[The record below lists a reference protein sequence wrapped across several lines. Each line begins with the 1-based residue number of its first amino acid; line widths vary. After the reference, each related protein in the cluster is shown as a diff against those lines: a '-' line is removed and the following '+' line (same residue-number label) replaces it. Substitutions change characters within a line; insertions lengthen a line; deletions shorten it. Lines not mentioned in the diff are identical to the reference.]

1 MRKYTEMEL
10 ELLNMQIGCML
21 RLGRLKKGMS
31 QLDLALLLGSNPT
44 MIGRIERFENVSGWD
59 KILSISQQLSID
71 FCNLFVLKTKEELL
85 LIVEESFKLEDK
97 LTQEKRDYYDYLKS
111 HIINRYSLLKRKR

>member
-85 LIVEESFKLEDK
+85 LVVEESFKLEDK
-97 LTQEKRDYYDYLKS
+97 LTQEKRDYYDFLKS
-111 HIINRYSLLKRKR
+111 QIINRYSLLKKEK

>member
-1 MRKYTEMEL
+1 MEL

-71 FCNLFVLKTKEELL
+71 FCNLFVLNTKEELL

-111 HIINRYSLLKRKR
+111 QIINRYSLLKKKK